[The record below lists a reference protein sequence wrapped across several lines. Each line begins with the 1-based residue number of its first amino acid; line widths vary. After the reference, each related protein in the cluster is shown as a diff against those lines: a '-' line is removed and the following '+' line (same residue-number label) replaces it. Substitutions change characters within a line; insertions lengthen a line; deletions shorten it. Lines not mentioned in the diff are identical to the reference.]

1 MKFAKMECAKEF
13 AVPMNSAETIKF
25 ALIGCVSRVA

>member
-1 MKFAKMECAKEF
+1 MKFVKREFAKEF
-13 AVPMNSAETIKF
+13 AVPMNNVEITKF